1 MSFLKKL
8 AGETALYG
16 ISSILGRLMNF
27 LLVPLYV
34 RTLSLEDNG
43 NISYLYAIAAFF
55 NVVYTYGMETAYFRF
70 ANKDK
75 DQAEKIYTTT
85 FSSIF
90 LSSILFSTVLILGR
104 FAIADWMNLEGKENY
119 IVLLALIMVIDAI
132 LAIPFAK
139 LRLQGR
145 AFYFAMSKLA
155 NVGIMMVLNL
165 FLLVFCLQVAKGNWW
180 PEGQNLIGSFYQQH
194 HGVQYVLMA
203 NLMANLLWIPM
214 LWPILKQSRIKIDG
228 EVLKPMLFYAYPLM
242 FMMLAGV
249 TNEMFSRIM
258 LENLLP
264 PNFYAGLN
272 SKEAL
277 AIFGNCYK
285 LSVFMNLGIQAFRY
299 AAEPFFFSQ
308 SQETNSRQR
317 FSQVMHWFIIV
328 GSVVFM
334 GISLNLEWIGAL
346 VLKAGSAYM
355 QGIHI
360 VPILLMANLFLG
372 IYYNLS
378 IWFKLS
384 DKTHFGTWISIGGAL
399 MTILLN
405 IWLIP
410 IMGYEGSAWITLI
423 VYVLMSLT
431 CFYFGQKHYP
441 IPYQIRKGLSYMFL
455 SIIPVIF
462 FYKVTLDY
470 YWLAKALQFG
480 YGLCFLLLVYR
491 WEKIRFGLGRV

>member
-16 ISSILGRLMNF
+16 ISSILGRLLNF
-27 LLVPLYV
+27 LMVPLYV
-34 RTLSLEDNG
+34 RTLGLEDNG
-43 NISYLYAIAAFF
+43 NISYIYAVAAFF

-70 ANKDK
+70 ANKNR
-75 DQAEKIYTTT
+75 DQAENAYTTT
-85 FSSIF
+85 FSSVF
-90 LSSILFSTVLILGR
+90 FSSIILSTVLILGR
-104 FAIADWMNLEGKENY
+104 FVIADWMNIEGKEHY
-119 IVLLALIMVIDAI
+119 IILLAIIMAVDAI

-139 LRLQGR
+139 LRFQGR
-145 AFYFAMSKLA
+145 AFYFAMCKLA
-155 NVGIMMVLNL
+155 NVGIMMALNL
-165 FLLVFCLQVAKGNWW
+165 FFLVFCHQVLKGELWTS
-180 PEGQNLIGSFYQQH
+180 GQSLIGTIYQTGN
-194 HGVQYVLMA
+194 GVQYVLIA
-203 NLMANLLWIPM
+203 NLIANLAWIPM
-214 LWPILKQSRIKIDG
+214 LWPILKQSKIKFDWV
-228 EVLKPMLFYAYPLM
+228 ELKPMLIYAYPLL

-249 TNEMFSRIM
+249 TNEMFSRAM

-264 PNFYAGLN
+264 ANFYEGLT

-277 AIFGNCYK
+277 AVFGNCYK

-308 SQETNSRQR
+308 SQEANSTQR

-334 GISLNLEWIGAL
+334 GISLNLDWIGAL
-346 VLKAGSAYM
+346 VLGAGSAYM

-384 DKTHFGTWISIGGAL
+384 DKTHYGTWISIGGAIL
-399 MTILLN
+399 TIALN
-405 IWLIP
+405 FWLIP
-410 IMGYEGSAWITLI
+410 ISGYEGSSWVTLI
-423 VYVLMSLT
+423 VYLAMSLV
-431 CFYFGQKHYP
+431 CFYFGQKYYP
-441 IPYQIRKGLSYMFL
+441 IPYQLVKGLVYIIL

-462 FYKVTLDY
+462 FSQISFDN
-470 YWLAKALQFG
+470 YWLMKALQLM
-480 YGLCFLLLVYR
+480 YGLAFLLLVFR
-491 WEKIRFGLGRV
+491 WEKIKFGSGRV